1 MQYNSVEDVITHLE
15 TQVYNLTKTCDNQ
28 AKKIEN
34 LEDSLYHLL
43 GLLNKS
49 ENSDKSQEID
59 ELIKIYVHNCNLYS
73 KKV

>member
-1 MQYNSVEDVITHLE
+1 MQFNSVEDAITHLE

-34 LEDSLYHLL
+34 LEDALYQLL
-43 GLLNKS
+43 TLLNKS
-49 ENSDKSQEID
+49 EKSDKSQELYD
-59 ELIKIYVHNCNLYS
+59 LLQTYVHKCNLLT